1 MSWVRFECRLASD
14 PKSEHFDC
22 HQMQFPPL
30 TRKAVSLVPA
40 RVLLGKQAIIVG
52 KPLNILTVDDE
63 FRVAHALAFA
73 LSDPARKLTLA
84 FSTDEALAKLNN
96 HPEPF
101 DMVIIDH
108 KMPKVSGIELV
119 QRLRAVQ
126 FGGKIIVLSAHLTD
140 ENRRAYAE
148 LHVDTMLTKPFD
160 VHELRQ
166 VVDSLAH
173 AA

>member
-1 MSWVRFECRLASD
+1 M
-14 PKSEHFDC
+14 
-22 HQMQFPPL
+22 
-30 TRKAVSLVPA
+30 
-40 RVLLGKQAIIVG
+40 
-52 KPLNILTVDDE
+52 NILTVDDE

-84 FSTDEALAKLNN
+84 FSADEALAKMTD
-96 HPEPF
+96 HPDPF
-101 DMVIIDH
+101 DVVIIDH
-108 KMPKVSGIELV
+108 KMPNGSGIELIH
-119 QRLRAVQ
+119 RLRAAH
-126 FGGKIIVLSAHLTD
+126 FGGKIIVLSAHLTH

-148 LHVDTMLTKPFD
+148 LNVDTMLTKPFD